1 MRPSVQVLARMRV
14 EVPDLV
20 LEQRQVAAEI
30 CFELGA
36 HYEAAHEP
44 EQVCNIYMQ
53 IYILFIS
60 VCISG

>member
-1 MRPSVQVLARMRV
+1 MRV

-36 HYEAAHEP
+36 HYEVAHEP
-44 EQVCNIYMQ
+44 EQV
-53 IYILFIS
+53 IYIFIDR
-60 VCISG
+60 